1 VRALARLLL
10 GAACALAAARS
21 RAFLGVG
28 DTSFVTIIANPA
40 EAANWAAQLERL
52 NGQLA
57 AANATLQA
65 VSTLRAYAGD
75 PRAALAAMPDLAEIS
90 RAVGA
95 LAAGGQ
101 TAEDLLLAW
110 QAAGSAQRLLGE
122 AALLQSA
129 GVGQA
134 MDVFGAERPRD
145 SAIYARM
152 AGDAGSAAALRA
164 QIAGEQQ
171 ARQAVASELSLAWS
185 RFRAAPD
192 ESSKQAVLSEIS
204 QLQSQDA
211 LMDARRRAI
220 LDDLALSDRQQRD
233 DSAVR
238 SKAADEQLL
247 AESAL
252 LNAGAGGRASD
263 AQAARMATLA
273 KPAPSPAAA
282 DYSGIRVWTTADAA
296 GGSP

>member
-1 VRALARLLL
+1 MRALPRLLVAAGCAL
-10 GAACALAAARS
+10 GASRG

-28 DTSFVTIIANPA
+28 DTSFVTVIANPA

-52 NGQLA
+52 NGQLV

-65 VSTLRAYAGD
+65 VTTLRAYAGD
-75 PRAALAAMPDLAEIS
+75 PRAALAAMPDLAQIT
-90 RAVGA
+90 RAVAA
-95 LAAGGQ
+95 LASGGQ
-101 TAEDLLLAW
+101 TAEDLLQSW
-110 QAAGSAQRLLGE
+110 QAEGLAQRLLGE
-122 AALLQSA
+122 AALLQAA
-129 GVGQA
+129 GVA
-134 MDVFGAERPRD
+134 PSMNVFGAEQQRD
-145 SAIYARM
+145 YSIYAGV
-152 AGDAGSAAALRA
+152 AQDAGSAAALRG

-171 ARQAVASELSLAWS
+171 ARQAVASQLSLAWS

-220 LDDLALSDRQQRD
+220 LDDLALSDRERRD

-238 SKAADEQLL
+238 SRAADEELL
-247 AESAL
+247 AQSAL
-252 LNAGAGGRASD
+252 LNSGAGARATA

-273 KPAPSPAAA
+273 KPAPAPAAA

-296 GGSP
+296 EGSP